1 MNKRKKGLKGFSLA
15 ELILAIGIF
24 SAMSSFLVLL
34 IIDSTRTIENVRVR
48 EKATRL
54 TEEVFNTLTML
65 KEETWYSIAR
75 HTDQGA
81 KHLEEVSGVYDIVD
95 GQGTKDDMTY
105 FFVIESASRD
115 SLRNIVFEGGTNDPH
130 TRSIS
135 ITVTWIDRLK
145 KVQSITPTIYV
156 NDWNTNSITYTTKEE
171 FDTGFFTNTMSQIT
185 EDGEVRLQSMKYAD
199 WCNPTLSMSAFDL
212 PGQGIAKSI
221 SSNGEKIYMG
231 TGDNASGVSFMDAT
245 VVGEPPVV
253 TNGLSNYNGAKTND
267 VFGINGNALIATDT
281 NSEEVM
287 ILDLNTLTYGLYTK
301 VGYFDSSGNQNATAV
316 FAVGNL
322 GFVTHGRNLTLFSL
336 SSMSGS
342 RPQLRTISVG
352 TSSSLIT
359 DIFVDENYAYLTVTN
374 NQYELLI
381 YQYSPTLQLIGQGDI
396 GTAPPSA
403 MFISEDKNRAYVGTA
418 SNTGKEFFV
427 LDISTKNTT
436 YPTVTSFELGSLSVT
451 SVVAVEN
458 RAIIGGAGGQE
469 YVVLDI
475 ENEGIPNQCGGLQI
489 DTGIN
494 AMALARQGINVY
506 TYILTGDSTQELKII
521 RGGPGGGG
529 ADGDGYLEYGEYISE
544 IFDSTSATSEYYI
557 LALNTEIP
565 IGSGL
570 EIQVRISN
578 DPTMAGS
585 SWIGPDGTSATFYS
599 QSGVFDFPPL
609 LIGRY
614 IQYRA
619 IFRSNTDLTPLLKE
633 IIINYEK

>member
-1 MNKRKKGLKGFSLA
+1 MNKPKKGLKGFSLA

-34 IIDSTRTIENVRVR
+34 IIDSARTIENVRVR
-48 EKATRL
+48 ERATRL
-54 TEEVFNTLTML
+54 TEEVFNTLTMI

-75 HTDQGA
+75 YTNQGE
-81 KHLEEVSGVYDIVD
+81 KHLEEVSGTYEIVD
-95 GQGTKDDMTY
+95 GQGTRDGMTY
-105 FFVIESASRD
+105 FFLIEPVMRD
-115 SLRNIVFEGGTNDPH
+115 SSRNIVSEGGTSDPH

-145 KVQSITPTIYV
+145 NTQSITPTIYV
-156 NDWNTNSITYTTKEE
+156 NDWNTNSITYTTKQD
-171 FDTGFFTNTMSQIT
+171 FDTGSFASTMSQT
-185 EDGEVRLQSMKYAD
+185 LEDGEVRLQSMKYAD

-231 TGDNASGVSFMDAT
+231 TGDNASGISFMDAT

-267 VFGINGNALIATDT
+267 VFGINGNALLATDT
-281 NSEEVM
+281 NAEEVM
-287 ILDLNTLTYGLYTK
+287 ILDLNLLTYGLYTK
-301 VGYFDSSGNQNATAV
+301 VGYFNSSGTENATAV
-316 FAVGNL
+316 FAIGNI
-322 GFVTHGRNLTLFSL
+322 GFVTHGRNLTLFDL
-336 SSMSGS
+336 SSMNGS

-352 TSSSLIT
+352 TSSSQIT
-359 DIFVDENYAYLTVTN
+359 DLYVDENYAYLTVTN
-374 NQYELLI
+374 NQYELLV
-381 YQYSPTLQLIGQGDI
+381 YKYSPTLQLIGQGDL
-396 GTAPPSA
+396 GTGSPSA
-403 MFISEDKNRAYVGTA
+403 LFISEDKNRAYVGTA
-418 SNTGKEFFV
+418 SNSGKEFFV
-427 LDISTKNTT
+427 FNISTKNTT
-436 YPTVTSFELGSLSVT
+436 YPIVTSFELGLLSVT

-458 RAIIGGAGGQE
+458 RAIVGGTGGQE

-475 ENEGIPNQCGGLQI
+475 ENEGTPNQCGGLQI

-506 TYILTGDSTQELKII
+506 TYILTGDSTKELKII

-529 ADGDGYLEYGEYISE
+529 ADGDGYLAYGEYLSK
-544 IFDSTSATSEYYI
+544 IFDSTSVTSEYYI
-557 LALNTEIP
+557 LALNTEVP
-565 IGSGL
+565 FGSGL
-570 EIQVRISN
+570 EIQVRVSN

-633 IIINYEK
+633 VIINYEK

>member
-1 MNKRKKGLKGFSLA
+1 MNKSKKGLKGFSLA

-48 EKATRL
+48 ERATRL

-75 HTDQGA
+75 HTDQGE
-81 KHLEEVSGVYDIVD
+81 KHIEEVAGVFEIVD
-95 GQGTKDDMTY
+95 GQGSRDDMTY
-105 FFVIESASRD
+105 SFTIEPVSRDASR
-115 SLRNIVFEGGTNDPH
+115 NITLVGGTNDPH

-145 KVQSITPTIYV
+145 NTQSINPIIYV

-171 FDTGFFTNTMSQIT
+171 FDTGMFTNTMSQIT

-212 PGQGIAKSI
+212 PQQGIAKTI
-221 SSNGEKIYMG
+221 SPSGEKIYMG
-231 TGDNASGVSFMDAT
+231 TGGNASGISFMDAT

-253 TNGLSNYNGAKTND
+253 TNGLGIFDGYKTND
-267 VFGINGNALIATDT
+267 VFGINGNALLATDT
-281 NSEEVM
+281 NDQEVV
-287 ILDLNTLTYGLYTK
+287 IIDVTTVVSGFYPK
-301 VGYFDSSGNQNATAV
+301 VGFVDTPGPQNATSV
-316 FAVGNL
+316 FAVGNI
-322 GFVTHGRNLTLFSL
+322 GFVTHANNLTLFDL
-336 SSMSGS
+336 SSMSGQ
-342 RPQLRTISVG
+342 RTILRTISVG
-352 TSSSLIT
+352 TSNSLVT
-359 DIFVDENYAYLTVTN
+359 DMFVDENYVYLTVTN

-396 GTAPPSA
+396 GSAPPSA
-403 MFISEDKNRAYVGTA
+403 MFVSEDKNRAYVGTA
-418 SNTGKEFFV
+418 SNPGKEFFV

-436 YPTVTSFELGSLSVT
+436 YPTVASFELGLLSVT

-458 RAIIGGAGGQE
+458 RAIIGGTGGQE
-469 YVVLDI
+469 YAVLDI
-475 ENEGIPNQCGGLQI
+475 ENEGIPIQCGGLEI

-506 TYILTGDSTQELKII
+506 TYILTGDATQELKII

-544 IFDSTSATSEYYI
+544 IFDSNSSTSEYYI

-565 IGSGL
+565 VGSGL
-570 EIQVRISN
+570 EIQVRTGS

-585 SWIGPDGTSATFYS
+585 NWIGPDGTSSTFYS
-599 QSGVFDFPPL
+599 QSGVFDFPPF

-619 IFRSNTDLTPLLKE
+619 IFKSDTDSTPLLKE
-633 IIINYEK
+633 LIINYEK